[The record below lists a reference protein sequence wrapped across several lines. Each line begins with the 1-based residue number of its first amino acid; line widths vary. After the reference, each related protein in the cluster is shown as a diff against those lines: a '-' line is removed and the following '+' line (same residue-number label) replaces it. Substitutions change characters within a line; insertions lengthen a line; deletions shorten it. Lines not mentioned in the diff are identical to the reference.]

1 MPLTAAMAG
10 TALLFGV
17 APSLNT
23 TAFFALKQN
32 SDTFSICAL
41 PVSLTQ
47 KVSLF
52 QLQGDGADPRPHRAG
67 IQPDQPHVD
76 TTWHRESV
84 GLSLHQVSS
93 APSVPRFLAS

>member
-10 TALLFGV
+10 TALLFGI

-41 PVSLTQ
+41 SVSLTQ
-47 KVSLF
+47 KASLF
-52 QLQGDGADPRPHRAG
+52 
-67 IQPDQPHVD
+67 I
-76 TTWHRESV
+76 
-84 GLSLHQVSS
+84 S
-93 APSVPRFLAS
+93 ASWRWG

>member
-41 PVSLTQ
+41 SVSLTQ

-52 QLQGDGADPRPHRAG
+52 
-67 IQPDQPHVD
+67 
-76 TTWHRESV
+76 
-84 GLSLHQVSS
+84 
-93 APSVPRFLAS
+93 